1 MYLELNA
8 LVFYHCR
15 LWDVESGH
23 PLQRMST
30 GRVEKN
36 LETTVWSVIILSD
49 YTIVSG
55 DSRGKTS
62 FWNGN
67 TGMSVSKFQTKHD
80 VCAFKKYIQSCF
92 ILLGIE
98 KKFD

>member
-1 MYLELNA
+1 MQFLFHISYKTLK
-8 LVFYHCR
+8 LVCSHFFVHFR

-36 LETTVWSVIILSD
+36 LETTVWSVIILND
-49 YTIVSG
+49 FTIVSG

-67 TGMSVSKFQTKHD
+67 TGKLAKQVSYTL
-80 VCAFKKYIQSCF
+80 AF
-92 ILLGIE
+92 
-98 KKFD
+98 